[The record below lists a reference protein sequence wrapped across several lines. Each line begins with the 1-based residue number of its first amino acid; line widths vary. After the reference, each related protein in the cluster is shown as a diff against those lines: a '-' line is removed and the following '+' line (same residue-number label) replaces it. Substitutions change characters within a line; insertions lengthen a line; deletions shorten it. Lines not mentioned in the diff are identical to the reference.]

1 MFCLLF
7 KCVFLCEHFI
17 CGNEMVLIKQ
27 LRSLLLY
34 MWHDIWNL
42 SSVKCLWKS
51 YQRRCTFVPTHLRFD
66 LFRRHMTVAK
76 KKLTYVWYSWC
87 LYFCHMVH
95 THPMKFTQN
104 EWFTNLSFQPIGIR
118 HEFKWKKNE
127 RNFIDLNFYYKFSS
141 RWKKYFDINLKFNA
155 NSYNFLIRIR
165 G

>member
-7 KCVFLCEHFI
+7 KCVFLCENFI

-42 SSVKCLWKS
+42 SLVKCLWKS

-76 KKLTYVWYSWC
+76 KNFRTYGIVDVC
-87 LYFCHMVH
+87 IFV
-95 THPMKFTQN
+95 T
-104 EWFTNLSFQPIGIR
+104 WFIR
-118 HEFKWKKNE
+118 IRWSLLKMNDSPTFRSSQLASDTSLNKKK
-127 RNFIDLNFYYKFSS
+127 FIDLNFYYKFSS

-155 NSYNFLIRIR
+155 NSYNFLMRIR